1 MTVPFGVPLVAGL
14 IGALAGRRLGE
25 TRDPR
30 ELVPGDPGQVRQSAA
45 TLAGFG
51 EQLEAVGRDLGRVD
65 VAGWTGAASN
75 RFMARLASERPRWLL
90 GSDAMA
96 AASAELERYA
106 EVLAWAQ
113 GQAGEAIELWE
124 RGEAVTEQAR
134 AEHNRL
140 VAAAQEAA
148 STVTSVV
155 NRVLPVDI
163 PQFFDPG
170 AELRAQAEQ
179 LLEHARQE
187 LDQAG
192 AQAANVLSAHGG
204 RGPDSPS
211 WLSAAAE
218 LADTAI
224 RDFDLLKTEFDLT
237 TEFDLVTG
245 EQKDKSGWEVTLGK
259 FTHGDSV
266 WGWSGEGETQWGGAT
281 LSGSASADVLGY
293 ETTGQLSLTGE
304 DGLKAEL
311 GASVYLLQAEAEGAI
326 EYGIAEVGG
335 RGEVFVGAEAEGY
348 LSAGPDGLN
357 AGVEAF
363 AGARAEGEV
372 YADVGG
378 VGVGAVGEAWAGV
391 GAEASVT
398 FGRNDDGSFTIGGS
412 AGAALKA
419 GGRLGFE
426 VNIDPPKIIDTATS
440 AADAIGDFAGNTLG
454 KVKFW

>member
-1 MTVPFGVPLVAGL
+1 
-14 IGALAGRRLGE
+14 
-25 TRDPR
+25 
-30 ELVPGDPGQVRQSAA
+30 
-45 TLAGFG
+45 
-51 EQLEAVGRDLGRVD
+51 QLEAVGRDLGRVD

-192 AQAANVLSAHGG
+192 AQAANV
-204 RGPDSPS
+204 
-211 WLSAAAE
+211 
-218 LADTAI
+218 
-224 RDFDLLKTEFDLT
+224 
-237 TEFDLVTG
+237 
-245 EQKDKSGWEVTLGK
+245 
-259 FTHGDSV
+259 
-266 WGWSGEGETQWGGAT
+266 
-281 LSGSASADVLGY
+281 
-293 ETTGQLSLTGE
+293 
-304 DGLKAEL
+304 
-311 GASVYLLQAEAEGAI
+311 
-326 EYGIAEVGG
+326 
-335 RGEVFVGAEAEGY
+335 
-348 LSAGPDGLN
+348 
-357 AGVEAF
+357 
-363 AGARAEGEV
+363 
-372 YADVGG
+372 
-378 VGVGAVGEAWAGV
+378 
-391 GAEASVT
+391 
-398 FGRNDDGSFTIGGS
+398 
-412 AGAALKA
+412 
-419 GGRLGFE
+419 
-426 VNIDPPKIIDTATS
+426 
-440 AADAIGDFAGNTLG
+440 
-454 KVKFW
+454 